1 MIDRPTSV
9 TSANPSTQLAL
20 GGSFV
25 PHGYP
30 CFTLSATFFVELSES
45 ILVQH
50 LYYTLNIEKASYNQ
64 TINLCQHIFTS

>member
-1 MIDRPTSV
+1 MIDKPTSV

-30 CFTLSATFFVELSES
+30 CFTFSATFFVVLNES
-45 ILVQH
+45 ILVQQ
-50 LYYTLNIEKASYNQ
+50 LYYTSYIVCAIYNQ
-64 TINLCQHIFTS
+64 SINLCQQIFMQ

>member
-9 TSANPSTQLAL
+9 TSANPSTQLVL

-30 CFTLSATFFVELSES
+30 CFTFSATFFVELGES
-45 ILVQH
+45 ILVQI
-50 LYYTLNIEKASYNQ
+50 LYYNVYIRCAFYNQ
-64 TINLCQHIFTS
+64 TINLCQQIFMQ